1 MKLLVTGGLGFIG
14 SNFIQKILHEESEIK
29 IINMDAKLIG
39 SNSEN
44 LSGIKN
50 NKNYEFVKGN
60 IVNKNSIEKLV
71 KKVDVV
77 INFAAETHVDRSIV
91 NPELFLKSNLLGV
104 YTILESVKKFKK
116 KLIQISTDEVFGS
129 LKTESANEEFS
140 FNTSNPY
147 SASKGSAELLIN
159 SYIKTFDCDVN
170 ITRCTNNFG
179 PRQSPEKLIPKV
191 ISLAE
196 KNQKIP
202 IYGSGKNIREWIFV
216 MDHCDAILKV
226 MLNGKRGESYNIS
239 ASNEINNL
247 KIIKMILKLMDKPVD
262 LIQHTKDRPG
272 HDFRYSLD
280 SSKIQKKLK
289 WKSKY
294 NFEKGLIETI
304 TWYKKNKKWNKN
316 MSSELL
322 KEYR

>member
-202 IYGSGKNIREWIFV
+202 IYGSGKNIRDWIFV